1 MLLIVRENNKKIKK
15 YINPEVVLVG
25 DFKEE
30 TKKIFQVY
38 YDNDFVE
45 IQIKFDESN
54 IIVNGI
60 NVGKNIKDIK
70 VDHNSNVIIKNRKN
84 K

>member
-1 MLLIVRENNKKIKK
+1 MLLIVKENNKNIKK

-45 IQIKFDESN
+45 IQIKFDESFLLYT
-54 IIVNGI
+54 G
-60 NVGKNIKDIK
+60 
-70 VDHNSNVIIKNRKN
+70 RT
-84 K
+84 